1 MKIIIFHTNIIEI
14 GGVETFTYNMCKSLS
29 EIYDV
34 ELIYK
39 TCHPS
44 QLKRLQRICKCGVY
58 DPNKDYECD
67 FCLIACAWG
76 GYPEKVKAKEYIQ
89 IVHANY
95 KELLKIGYKYEG
107 WDKTTKHIAVSN
119 CVAKHF
125 YDLYNIKADVVY
137 NILDEIQP
145 TKPILKLVSAT
156 RLSYEKG
163 YKRMVMLANE
173 LKKRGIKFRW
183 TIFTNRDT
191 YNIGSEMDMEEVIF
205 MKPRYDIFDYI
216 KEADYGVQLSDT
228 EGYSYFLNEC
238 LQYGTGLIATNF
250 DSLFESWQ
258 DDKSGSV
265 LPFELFE
272 KGTKEDWDKAINK
285 ILKVPKKFK
294 YEPKTTIE
302 KWIGVLGEPGKKDN
316 YVYEEPKTI
325 KVRVLKRYKDIKLN
339 RSLNENEVLEMD
351 EERVEFLKGKGL
363 VEYEKKNKS

>member
-29 EIYDV
+29 EHYDV

-44 QLKRLQRICKCGVY
+44 QLSRLQRICKCGVY
-58 DPNKDYECD
+58 DPNKDYDCD
-67 FCLIACAWG
+67 ICIIACSWG

-89 IVHANY
+89 MVHANY
-95 KELLKIGYKYEG
+95 KELLKVGYKYNG
-107 WDKTTKHIAVSN
+107 WDKTTRHIAVSE

-125 YDLYNIKADVVY
+125 YDLYNIQAEVVH

-145 TKPILKLVSAT
+145 TKPILKLISAT
-156 RLSYEKG
+156 RLSREKG
-163 YKRMVMLANE
+163 YARMVRLANE
-173 LKKRGIKFRW
+173 LKNRGIKFRW
-183 TIFTNRDT
+183 TIFTNREA
-191 YNIGSEMDMEEVIF
+191 YNIGSEMDMEEVVY
-205 MKPRYDIFDYI
+205 MKPRYDLFDYI

-238 LQYGTGLIATNF
+238 LQYGTPLICTNF

-265 LPFELFE
+265 LDFELFE
-272 KGTKEDWDKAINK
+272 KGTKEDWDKVIKK
-285 ILKVPKKFK
+285 ILKVPKNFS

-302 KWIGVLGEPGKKDN
+302 KWIGVLGEPGKIEK
-316 YVYEEPKTI
+316 YVYKEPKRI
-325 KVRVLKRYKDIKLN
+325 KVKVLKRYRDVKLD
-339 RSLNENEVLEMD
+339 RVLEKGDILEM
-351 EERVEFLKGKGL
+351 LKDRADDLKEKGL
-363 VEYEKKNKS
+363 VEIIGGTK